1 MKKFSQVS
9 GAVLVKLERREK
21 IREEESLLSN
31 FLKTLFDQLLVPGT
45 IVFSGQNINLG

>member
-1 MKKFSQVS
+1 MKNFSQVP

-31 FLKTLFDQLLVPGT
+31 FLKKLFDRVPRLGPM
-45 IVFSGQNINLG
+45 VFSGQNIDLG